1 MEHPALHWKALPN
14 KSIQC
19 RLCSQF
25 CLIKEG
31 ENGFCRVR
39 KNAKGKL
46 LSLSYGNACG
56 ISIDPIE
63 KKPFFHFR
71 PGSSCLS
78 FGTPGCNFACLGCQN
93 WELSQEPRLVAEAE
107 LKSVQLDKSRD
118 SRWQG
123 PRIEPVKG
131 ENPSSERAVRP
142 KEIVALAKGTDGI
155 AYTYSEPTI
164 FYEYVRDCAKLAK
177 RRGLYNALVSNGF
190 FSPELAD
197 ELSKEKLFDAIRID
211 YKFPDNESYLKYC
224 GARKKP
230 VVGNIKKIFESGIHL
245 EVINLVIPGLNDSE
259 KSLGKT
265 ARKIAGIDP
274 EIPVHFSRF
283 HPDYSF
289 GGIPTPKETLLLA
302 GKIAAKCGL
311 KHVYLGNAPD
321 IPGGENAFCAGCGA
335 LLIERR
341 GFFVSKNLLNKWGRC
356 PECGKKLRGVF
367 S

>member
-1 MEHPALHWKALPN
+1 MATEHPALHWKALPN

-31 ENGFCRVR
+31 EKGFCLVR
-39 KNAKGKL
+39 KNVKGKL
-46 LSLSYGNACG
+46 FSLSYGKPRG

-78 FGTPGCNFACLGCQN
+78 FGTPGCNFICLGCQN

-107 LKSVQLDKSRD
+107 LNSVQPNRDRNSHGQEPRLENIEERKKSF
-118 SRWQG
+118 S
-123 PRIEPVKG
+123 
-131 ENPSSERAVRP
+131 P

-164 FYEYVRDCAKLAK
+164 FYECARDCAKLAK
-177 RRGLYNALVSNGF
+177 GRGHYNVLVSNGF

-197 ELSKEKLFDAIRID
+197 EISKEKLFDAIRID
-211 YKFPDNESYLKYC
+211 YKFPDNKSYLKYC
-224 GARKKP
+224 GAREKP

-265 ARKIAGIDP
+265 ARKIAVIDP

-289 GGIPTPKETLLLA
+289 KGIPTPKDTLFFA
-302 GKIAAKCGL
+302 RKIAVESGL
-311 KHVYLGNAPD
+311 KHVYLGNAPE
-321 IPGGENAFCAGCGA
+321 IPGGENTFCSGCGA

-341 GFFVSKNLLNKWGRC
+341 GFFVSKNLLNKGGRC
-356 PECGKKLRGVF
+356 PECGKKLRGFF

>member
-31 ENGFCRVR
+31 EKGFCHVR
-39 KNAKGKL
+39 KNVKGKL
-46 LSLSYGNACG
+46 FSLAYGKPRG

-78 FGTPGCNFACLGCQN
+78 FGTPGCNFTCLGCQN

-107 LKSVQLDKSRD
+107 LKSVQPSQDRNSHGQEPGLGDSLNKESGSEKS
-118 SRWQG
+118 
-123 PRIEPVKG
+123 PE
-131 ENPSSERAVRP
+131 
-142 KEIVALAKGTDGI
+142 EIVALAKGTEGI

-164 FYEYVRDCAKLAK
+164 FYEYARDCAKLAK
-177 RRGLYNALVSNGF
+177 RQGLYNVLVSNGF

-197 ELSKEKLFDAIRID
+197 EISKERLFDAIRID
-211 YKFPDNESYLKYC
+211 YKFPDNKNYLKYC
-224 GARKKP
+224 GAREKP
-230 VVGNIKKIFESGIHL
+230 VIENIKKIFESGINL

-289 GGIPTPKETLLLA
+289 RGIPTPKDTLLLA
-302 GKIAAKCGL
+302 GKIALESGL

-321 IPGGENAFCAGCGA
+321 IPGGENTFCSGCGA
-335 LLIERR
+335 LLIERK
-341 GFFVSKNLLNKWGRC
+341 GFFVSKNLLNRGGRC
-356 PECGKKLRGVF
+356 PECKKKLRGAF